1 MENNPLHTLTEKLKQ
16 QNIENRLQVVEAN
29 IKLLKEVKSM
39 KLIELEVVKESGPY
53 TIKKTISLNP
63 ECVSYVEAK
72 DDSHCYI
79 HIGNSELQVLKS
91 REEVMALISG
101 DSGQTYVK

>member
-1 MENNPLHTLTEKLKQ
+1 MENNPLKDITEKLKQ
-16 QNIENRLQVVEAN
+16 QNIEKRVLAVEAD
-29 IKLLKEVKSM
+29 IKTLKGARSM
-39 KLIELEVVKESGPY
+39 RLIELDVVKESGPY
-53 TIKKTISLNP
+53 TVKKTISLNP
-63 ECVSYVEAK
+63 ESITYIEAK

-91 REEVMALISG
+91 REEVMAMIGG